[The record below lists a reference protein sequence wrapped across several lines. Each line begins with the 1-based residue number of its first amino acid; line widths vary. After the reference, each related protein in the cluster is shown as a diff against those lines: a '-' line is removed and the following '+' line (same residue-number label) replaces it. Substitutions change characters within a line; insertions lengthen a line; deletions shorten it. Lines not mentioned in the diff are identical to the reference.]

1 MTKEGFLNQLRE
13 ALEDE
18 EVKKSIIEET
28 IQEYA
33 SMIDDALESGE
44 SIEVFIKKMGTPKKV
59 AKALAKDRPGRRSN
73 RLTALSPF
81 IATILFFLAGS
92 LFQAWHP
99 GWLFF
104 LLIPITGI
112 LTSKPIQW
120 RGLLI
125 FTILIVFI
133 LVGTSTNLWNPL
145 WSLFLLVIP
154 QSQNKKN
161 PNLNRVAMVYT
172 YIAVAVYHVAVI
184 YFGFSFVGGSQELRN
199 LYLTLSLLVF
209 LPILLYGFWNGSIQN
224 ILDLDWKNPKT
235 VKDFLLN
242 LTLVGGV
249 TIGYL
254 VLGFGWGLWHP
265 GWLVFLIIPMVYILI
280 GNKRLSLT
288 GLMPFIATILFVL
301 VGEYLAIPGQASAYS
316 LSWVFFLLIPIVG
329 ILEKGR

>member
-1 MTKEGFLNQLRE
+1 MTKESFLNQLRE

-18 EVKKSIIEET
+18 EVKKAIIEET
-28 IQEYA
+28 IKEYA
-33 SMIDDALESGE
+33 SMIDDALDSAE
-44 SIEVFIKKMGTPKKV
+44 SIEAFIKKMGTPKKV

-81 IATILFFLAGS
+81 IATILFFLAGG

-161 PNLNRVAMVYT
+161 PTLNRVAMVYT

-184 YFGFSFVGGSQELRN
+184 YYSFAFMGGYEGIREF
-199 LYLTLSLLVF
+199 YVTMSLVVF
-209 LPILLYGFWNGSIQN
+209 IPLLIYGFWNGSIQ
-224 ILDLDWKNPKT
+224 IRLDLDWKNPKT
-235 VKDFLLN
+235 VKDLLLN

-254 VLGFGWGLWHP
+254 VLGFVWGLWHP
-265 GWLVFLIIPMVYILI
+265 GWLVFLTIPMVYMVF
-280 GNKRLSLT
+280 GDKRLSLT

-301 VGEYLAIPGQASAYS
+301 VGEYLTIPGQASAYS
-316 LSWVFFLLIPIVG
+316 LSWLFFLLIPIVG